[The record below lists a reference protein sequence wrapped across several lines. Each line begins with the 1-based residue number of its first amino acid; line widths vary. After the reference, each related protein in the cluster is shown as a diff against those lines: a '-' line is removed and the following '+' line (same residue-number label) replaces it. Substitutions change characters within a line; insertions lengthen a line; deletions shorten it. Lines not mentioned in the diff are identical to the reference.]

1 MTMSPTHSADK
12 HVVAFEVAKQT
23 LVVHTLPGDRQST
36 IANTAKAIRK
46 LLKGEIRRSG
56 AGGPGSLLVV
66 CEATGGYERPVLEI
80 CVELGLAVH
89 KAHGSR
95 VRHFARYL
103 GLLAKTDPI
112 DARVLA
118 LYGAQTEGL
127 RLYVPP
133 TAEQVAL
140 RHLKTRRDQVQQ
152 MLAAETNRLEHAGHA
167 SVCRSLKA
175 HIASLRKALAMLETE
190 IAAHLK
196 ASETLA
202 PKVKLMRSL
211 KSIGPV
217 TAAALLA
224 YMPELGTFT
233 KGEVAR
239 LAGLAPINNDSG
251 RSQAPR
257 HIAPGRSSI
266 RSTLYMAALVAIRHN
281 PVMQRFANT
290 LRQNGKPFKV
300 AITAVMRKLI
310 VTLNAILRSGQPWLH
325 ANAT

>member
-1 MTMSPTHSADK
+1 MSPTHIVDK
-12 HVVAFEVAKQT
+12 HVVAFEVAKET
-23 LVVHTLPGDRQST
+23 LVIHTLPGDRQST
-36 IANTAKAIRK
+36 IANKAKAIRK
-46 LLKGEIRRSG
+46 LLMGEIRRNR
-56 AGGPGSLLVV
+56 AGGLGPLLVV

-118 LYGAQTEGL
+118 LYGAQTKDL

-140 RHLKTRRDQVQQ
+140 RQLKTRRDQVQQ

-167 SVCRSLKA
+167 SVCKSLKS
-175 HIASLRKALAMLETE
+175 HIASLRKALVMLEAE
-190 IAAHLK
+190 IAALLK

-202 PKVKLMRSL
+202 PKVRLMRSL
-211 KSIGPV
+211 KSVGPA
-217 TAAALLA
+217 TAATLLA

-251 RSQAPR
+251 KSQAPR

-281 PVMQRFANT
+281 SIMQRFAIK
-290 LRQNGKPFKV
+290 LRENGKPFKV
-300 AITAVMRKLI
+300 VITAVMRKLI
-310 VTLNAILRSGQPWLH
+310 VTLNAILRSGQPWAH
-325 ANAT
+325 ANST